1 MASHFESA
9 RRCKLLARLTDD
21 ELSAFMRFADFKG
34 IRQFLRSAKRA
45 NGATAYLSC

>member
-1 MASHFESA
+1 LNP

-34 IRQFLRSAKRA
+34 VSPVFEICKT
-45 NGATAYLSC
+45 GE